1 MNLHTDLRYL
11 YTDVGT
17 QELFKCLDPIDP
29 KIDIYVEDATPI
41 QKQMLVKDV
50 NVVEDV
56 DVNGVDG
63 DGDDNEVDVEDWDE
77 ALANDKFEEGGNLV
91 DEGND
96 ARGNNGNGVM
106 EDVDYEWY
114 DSDYDDPANEKL
126 HEIIVDEV
134 DGNTFQPI
142 TTHNGQP
149 SQEPTIAIH
158 SLSHPP
164 NFVNQSLS
172 HLYLVPTLFNWSL
185 DEIPSGSNYASLDE
199 LHSPDNSNGKQKK
212 KLLEFKLECLK
223 DPEFVF
229 GISFRDNK

>member
-1 MNLHTDLRYL
+1 MDLYTNLRYL
-11 YTDVGT
+11 STDVDT

-126 HEIIVDEV
+126 YEIIVDEV

-142 TTHNGQP
+142 TTHNG
-149 SQEPTIAIH
+149 
-158 SLSHPP
+158 
-164 NFVNQSLS
+164 
-172 HLYLVPTLFNWSL
+172 
-185 DEIPSGSNYASLDE
+185 
-199 LHSPDNSNGKQKK
+199 
-212 KLLEFKLECLK
+212 
-223 DPEFVF
+223 
-229 GISFRDNK
+229 

>member
-1 MNLHTDLRYL
+1 MDLHTDLRYL
-11 YTDVGT
+11 STNADT

-50 NVVEDV
+50 SVVEDV

-63 DGDDNEVDVEDWDE
+63 DGDDNEVAVEDWDE

-96 ARGNNGNGVM
+96 ARGNDGNGVM

-126 HEIIVDEV
+126 YEIIVDEV

-172 HLYLVPTLFNWSL
+172 HLDLVPTLFNWSL

-199 LHSPDNSNGKQKK
+199 LHSPKNSNGKQRKNY
-212 KLLEFKLECLK
+212 LNSNL
-223 DPEFVF
+223 
-229 GISFRDNK
+229 NA